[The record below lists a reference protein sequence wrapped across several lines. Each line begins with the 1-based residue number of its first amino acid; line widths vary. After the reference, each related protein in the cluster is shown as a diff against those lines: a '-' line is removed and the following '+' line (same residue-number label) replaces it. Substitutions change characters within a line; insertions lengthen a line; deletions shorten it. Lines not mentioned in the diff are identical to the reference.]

1 MKELSGKVVQVLD
14 EISGESSRGPW
25 RKKSFVL
32 ELPGEYPK
40 KVCIDMWGDRIDEFD
55 VKQGEDL
62 KAAIDIESREYNGKW
77 FTNVK
82 AWKIDRGSASPQ
94 QADSTDFPVDSEED
108 PYAQMDPQDDD
119 LPF

>member
-1 MKELSGKVVQVLD
+1 MIELSGKVIQVLE

-32 ELPGEYPK
+32 EVPGEYPK
-40 KVCIDMWGDRIDEFD
+40 KVCIDMWGDNIDQFN

-62 KAAIDIESREYNGKW
+62 KASIDVESREYNGKW

-82 AWKIDRGSASPQ
+82 AWRIQKENDRPQ
-94 QADSTDFPVDSEED
+94 MPDNADAPADTGDN
-108 PYAQMDPQDDD
+108 PYAQMDPQEDD